1 MFLLSHACC
10 GFRQIS
16 YPELAI
22 KVQFNRN
29 GCWVD
34 ISLQFHQSWQLLKV
48 SLGGSLRNDRFQ
60 SCRRSNRQHLSWNPW
75 CQLFNY
81 KKLKKSALYIFICP
95 YIFIFNLKYNTK
107 TCLYII
113 NICLISTYCL
123 QLYPFIHIFYL
134 FILTSSN
141 ILFWDV
147 QALIFQNQLWPKSFD
162 FFMFITLILV
172 SDLFLAII
180 HSFKPNLIGFS
191 IATFDGCFGLYASYS
206 PWLITTFSFLSMI
219 YFSFR
224 TIESYHWAEWLI
236 VMVHFHQRE
245 LLKIL
250 QKVLIQLLTFQLHI
264 DFNSL
269 QDHFHY

>member
-107 TCLYII
+107 RVSTLSIFAWSLHIVCNSTHLFIFF
-113 NICLISTYCL
+113 ICL
-123 QLYPFIHIFYL
+123 F
-134 FILTSSN
+134 
-141 ILFWDV
+141 
-147 QALIFQNQLWPKSFD
+147 
-162 FFMFITLILV
+162 
-172 SDLFLAII
+172 
-180 HSFKPNLIGFS
+180 
-191 IATFDGCFGLYASYS
+191 
-206 PWLITTFSFLSMI
+206 
-219 YFSFR
+219 
-224 TIESYHWAEWLI
+224 
-236 VMVHFHQRE
+236 
-245 LLKIL
+245 
-250 QKVLIQLLTFQLHI
+250 
-264 DFNSL
+264 
-269 QDHFHY
+269 